1 MRPTFEIADGAWEVT
16 SAGALRCRAR
26 VLAVGVMAYSDAELG
41 SLADGSGSGGML
53 VTLDS
58 LAEPRSLRSLEGV
71 PVVIDQHTW
80 LDNADAQGTVTVGYV
95 AGAPVVEPP
104 YLLADLVITERSAI
118 DRIKARQIAEVSTGY
133 EADSVPEQGDYD
145 GQAYVGRQTQIRYNH
160 IALLPAGGGRGGH
173 DVRIL
178 NSNPPPPKQ
187 QEAVMADPIRVRL
200 RNGKTIHVMNEDD
213 AKAVEAVDHQ
223 AETAT
228 ADASKL
234 EGLIAELETLKK
246 TKGELDANYTRVT
259 GELQS
264 IKEQLEAALSPEAVE
279 TAAQAIVN
287 QREEAAQVMNCQSLP
302 EDMKT
307 LIGDALRTEVVTR
320 LRAQN
325 GLPTIPADKLA
336 DANFVAG
343 LYEGLRHTPEHKRVV
358 NGSGM
363 VQNGAISP
371 SAMNTADN
379 RARFDKLYGAKK

>member
-1 MRPTFEIADGAWEVT
+1 
-16 SAGALRCRAR
+16 
-26 VLAVGVMAYSDAELG
+26 
-41 SLADGSGSGGML
+41 
-53 VTLDS
+53 
-58 LAEPRSLRSLEGV
+58 
-71 PVVIDQHTW
+71 
-80 LDNADAQGTVTVGYV
+80 
-95 AGAPVVEPP
+95 
-104 YLLADLVITERSAI
+104 
-118 DRIKARQIAEVSTGY
+118 
-133 EADSVPEQGDYD
+133 
-145 GQAYVGRQTQIRYNH
+145 
-160 IALLPAGGGRGGH
+160 
-173 DVRIL
+173 
-178 NSNPPPPKQ
+178 
-187 QEAVMADPIRVRL
+187 MADPIRVRL

-223 AETAT
+223 ADTAT

-234 EGLIAELETLKK
+234 EGLIAELESLKK

-325 GLPTIPADKLA
+325 GLPAIPADKLA